1 MGDLFNG
8 VSRYGVALLALA
20 GLASLLGGWLALG
33 LVPLAAASR
42 QRIGVPRLLGAGLLL
57 GLTGWLA
64 FLAFLQAGFPHLD
77 PRFPL
82 VALLQAWLVQIAGA
96 VIAVTIAAHGARNI
110 RNVALAGSLLSGG
123 TSCMLFIAMSG
134 LAAPAP
140 LAYDRWGVLG
150 TMAGSGTLCAIGFWQ
165 AGASRARWNRL
176 WAAAFIGLGLAVV
189 AGASLGSVLGFSDWS
204 AQLAQ
209 PGGMTFRPI
218 MIVFIS
224 ETAVAGL
231 LSLAGSAVDRRAA
244 TLIDRESER
253 LRELTESTFEA
264 LAIHR
269 NGIVLDANGVFCTLV
284 GTALP
289 AVKGQPLRRFLAETT
304 ASPGPDGPG
313 EAEYAIRK

>member
-64 FLAFLQAGFPHLD
+64 FRAFLQAGFPHLD

-209 PGGMTFRPI
+209 PGG
-218 MIVFIS
+218 
-224 ETAVAGL
+224 
-231 LSLAGSAVDRRAA
+231 
-244 TLIDRESER
+244 
-253 LRELTESTFEA
+253 
-264 LAIHR
+264 
-269 NGIVLDANGVFCTLV
+269 
-284 GTALP
+284 
-289 AVKGQPLRRFLAETT
+289 
-304 ASPGPDGPG
+304 
-313 EAEYAIRK
+313 